1 MTASTIVPN
10 TTPTRFKSGYTPEQ
24 AFQAWADCGAG
35 DPFFYHMD
43 WDDFD
48 ESLNVTGMYTVSK
61 GSTGTAALEAGD
73 GGLGLLTTAATNADY
88 VSLQRPIAAWT
99 IPQGTLAGKKAFWA
113 ARLQLGD
120 VTNSAFVA
128 GLCDQTAT
136 LFTSITDGIWFSKA
150 SGGTQ
155 LVLNIAQGGTKYSF
169 NVATNTYA
177 LANATNFDLA
187 WYVDKYGNVQYSV
200 GAQLFGYV
208 PQSGVGAAGSPQYYP
223 ALPVLCP
230 TGKLYSGNQPFTVAS
245 GYVLPTANLALTLGV
260 QAGAAAAKTLTVD
273 FMGAAKER

>member
-1 MTASTIVPN
+1 MTAVPN

-48 ESLNVTGMYTVSK
+48 ESLAVTGMYTTTLD
-61 GSTGTAALEAGD
+61 GGTAALTAGD
-73 GGLGLLTTAATNADY
+73 GGLGLLTTAAANNDFVTI
-88 VSLQRPIAAWT
+88 QRPIAAWT
-99 IPQGTLAGKKAFWA
+99 IPQGALAGKKAFWA

-120 VTNSAFVA
+120 VTNSALIA
-128 GLCDQTAT
+128 GLCDTTAT
-136 LFTSITDGIWFSKA
+136 LFTTITDGIWFSKA

-177 LANATNFDLA
+177 LANATPFDLA

-208 PQSGVGAAGSPQYYP
+208 PQSGIGTGTGAPQYYP
-223 ALPVLCP
+223 ANPVLCP
-230 TGKLYSGNQPFTVAS
+230 TGKLYSGNQPYTVAS

-260 QAGAAAAKTLTVD
+260 QAGAAAAKTLIVD
-273 FMGAAKER
+273 FHGAAKER